1 MHPLAEQALGMYEKH
16 TGKKRINVEVQV
28 MIDESANG
36 YAGVY
41 RGIIID
47 NDVEDVKR
55 ERAWI
60 GVQELQG
67 QYIVQKKFSSKA
79 LVKCGEIV
87 YMMNPRQVLL
97 EDNVMKANGRI
108 PIQQLMLN
116 NVKIDEKQLG

>member
-1 MHPLAEQALGMYEKH
+1 
-16 TGKKRINVEVQV
+16 